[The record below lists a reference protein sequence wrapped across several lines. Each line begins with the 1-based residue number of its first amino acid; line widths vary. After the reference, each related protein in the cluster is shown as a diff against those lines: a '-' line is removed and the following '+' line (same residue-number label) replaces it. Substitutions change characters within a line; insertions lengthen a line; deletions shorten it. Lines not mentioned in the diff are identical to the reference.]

1 MRREYPEAP
10 IVAVGVVVKR
20 GDEVLLVRRL
30 NEPSKGRWS
39 VPGGVV
45 ELGETIR
52 EAARREVQEE
62 CGLEV
67 KPGEVVAVV
76 DTIVRDEEG
85 RVRFHYVIVDLLAE
99 YLGGQLTPASEM
111 SEARWVRR
119 EELTELDVTEKA
131 LQLLRQALER
141 GAAQALSSAQNRPAP
156 ASPSPPGSSPRRAGT
171 EGQLGPPPRCSPGW

>member
-1 MRREYPEAP
+1 MHREYPEAP
-10 IVAVGVVVKR
+10 IVAVGVVVRKD
-20 GDEVLLVRRL
+20 DEVLLVRRL

-67 KPGEVVAVV
+67 KPGEVLAVV
-76 DTIVRDEEG
+76 DTIVRDEAG

-99 YLGGQLTPASEM
+99 YLGGQLTPASDI
-111 SEARWVRR
+111 SEARWVKR
-119 EELTELDVTEKA
+119 EELAELDVTEKA
-131 LQLLRQALER
+131 LQLLRRETDTCLSPKATDR
-141 GAAQALSSAQNRPAP
+141 SATDAPGARSTS
-156 ASPSPPGSSPRRAGT
+156 
-171 EGQLGPPPRCSPGW
+171 